1 MLFAA
6 AWLLPLL
13 LAAGLRLAAWL
24 VPRERLTMRWMVSDG
39 WSQMPAFRSAMMAL
53 LLALTANLGVGTL
66 VDSFRDAFVSWL
78 EVRQSADIYL
88 RAPRLDLEQLQAS
101 SSTAL

>member
-1 MLFAA
+1 M
-6 AWLLPLL
+6 
-13 LAAGLRLAAWL
+13 
-24 VPRERLTMRWMVSDG
+24 RLTMRWMVSDG

-66 VDSFRDAFVSWL
+66 VDSFRDAFVGWL

-88 RAPRLDLEQLQAS
+88 RAPRLDVQQLKAS
-101 SSTAL
+101 PSTASWLADSHHRIGINTRVTEPRR